1 MKRNF
6 GDKALREAMLNN
18 PLLREQWEDTKPVH
32 SLSPVDHLIAKVGI
46 GMVQAV
52 ENYYSKYCQQ
62 PNEKNAKTYLTWRFR
77 LHQRLKN
84 DRETLEAINQARNL
98 GLFDEKPGKTFW
110 DCEFHG

>member
-52 ENYYSKYCQQ
+52 ESYYERYCAV
-62 PNEKNAKTYLTWRFR
+62 PNETNARAYTKWRFR
-77 LHQRLKN
+77 LHQRLRN
-84 DRETLEAINQARNL
+84 DHETLDAINEARNL
-98 GLFDEKPGKTFW
+98 GLYDEAPGKTFW
-110 DCEFHG
+110 DCKF